1 MNPKY
6 KRVVLKLSGEAVSG
20 SSGSVF
26 DLSIIQRL
34 ASEIRS
40 IYDLGVQIGI
50 VIGGGNLI
58 RGEKLSEMGL
68 DRNRSDY
75 MGMLATVINSMLLE
89 SSLKL
94 KGVPAVV
101 QSALPVETVVEPID
115 LSRTFR
121 YLEDGNVVIFAAGT
135 GSPHFTTDSAAA
147 LRAREIYADLL
158 MKATKVS
165 GVYDRDPVKY
175 SDAMFYPRLTYEEVL
190 TKKLAVMDM
199 TAISLCRDGNIPI
212 VVFNI
217 FQKGD
222 MYDIIMG
229 KNIGTKIEG

>member
-50 VIGGGNLI
+50 VIGGGNII

-94 KGVPAVV
+94 AGVPAVV

-115 LSRTFR
+115 LSRTFK

-175 SDAMFYPRLTYEEVL
+175 SNARFYPHLTYEEVL

>member
-50 VIGGGNLI
+50 VIGGGNII

-94 KGVPAVV
+94 AGVPAVV

-115 LSRTFR
+115 LSRTFK

-175 SDAMFYPRLTYEEVL
+175 SDARFYPHLTYEEVL

>member
-50 VIGGGNLI
+50 VIGGGNII

>member
-6 KRVVLKLSGEAVSG
+6 RRVVLKLSGEAISG
-20 SSGSVF
+20 TSGSVF
-26 DLSIIQRL
+26 DLSIIHRL
-34 ASEIRS
+34 ASEIKG

-50 VIGGGNLI
+50 VIGGGNII

-94 KGVPAVV
+94 SGVPAVV

-175 SDAMFYPRLTYEEVL
+175 SDARFYPHLTYEEVL
-190 TKKLAVMDM
+190 TKNLAVMDM

-212 VVFNI
+212 VVFNM
-217 FQKGD
+217 FNKGD
-222 MYDIIMG
+222 MYNIILG
-229 KNIGTKIEG
+229 KNIGTIIEG